1 MPKGGWAVHFLQSGH
16 NHRTD
21 ERRNW
26 QDQCP
31 SHGAVLAEKLRLE
44 GLDVTLVTPAG
55 ESLPIC
61 EYRNH

>member
-1 MPKGGWAVHFLQSGH
+1 MPV
-16 NHRTD
+16 
-21 ERRNW
+21 
-26 QDQCP
+26 P
-31 SHGAVLAEKLRLE
+31 GAALAEKLRLE